1 MTHYQ
6 EIRCPDCGSTKIG
19 KAGFDA
25 KKTQRYCCK
34 NSGCPKKSFMLV
46 YQYNACKAGI
56 KEQVIDMATNSS
68 GIRDTAR
75 VLKISKNTVIG
86 ILKKSLEQ

>member
-6 EIRCPDCGSTKIG
+6 EITCPDCGSAKIG

-34 NSGCPKKSFMLV
+34 NPDCSKKSFMLV
-46 YQYNACKAGI
+46 YQYNACKPGI
-56 KEQVIDMATNSS
+56 KAQIIDMATNGS

-75 VLKISKNTVIG
+75 VLKINKNTVIG
-86 ILKKSLEQ
+86 ILKKSPQQ